1 MIERRHLELLVAIDE
16 LGSLVE
22 AAERLHV
29 TQSALSHQLRE
40 LEGRLDLSL
49 LNRRTR
55 PLAFTPAGKRLLK
68 LARDV
73 LPQLEDAEKEL
84 KQQAFGRSGRLHLA
98 IECHACFQWLMPTL
112 ERYRSDWPEVEL
124 DLSAG
129 FSFAP
134 QPALR
139 RGELDM
145 VITSDPEGQEDV
157 LCLPLFRYEL
167 LLAVAKDSAWR
178 DKGFVQPQELAG
190 ETLITYPVEHGRLDV
205 FTAFLD
211 PAGVTPKAVRTAE
224 LTPMMVQL
232 VASGRGVTTL
242 PNWALAEYLEH
253 GLVASVRLGE
263 AGIWRTLYA
272 AVRREDA
279 SKAYVQ
285 AFVQLA
291 QKTSFANLK
300 GIRQT
305 STKKASS

>member
-40 LEGRLDLSL
+40 LESRLNLSL

-73 LPQLEDAEKEL
+73 LPQLEDTEKEL
-84 KQQAFGRSGRLHLA
+84 KQQAFGKSGRLHLA

-129 FSFAP
+129 FNFAP

-145 VITSDPEGQEDV
+145 VITSDPVAQEDV
-157 LCLPLFRYEL
+157 LFLPLFRYEL
-167 LLAVAKDSAWR
+167 LLAVAKNSPWLS
-178 DKGFVQPQELAG
+178 KGFVAPEELAH
-190 ETLITYPVEHGRLDV
+190 ETLLTYPVEHSRLDV

-211 PAGVTPKAVRTAE
+211 PAGVAPQAVRTAE
-224 LTPMMVQL
+224 LTPMMIQL
-232 VASGRGVTTL
+232 VASGRGVTSL
-242 PNWALAEYLEH
+242 PNWALDEYLQH
-253 GLVASVRLGE
+253 KLVASVRLGE
-263 AGIWRTLYA
+263 AGIWRTLYI

-279 SKAYVQ
+279 DKAYVQ
-285 AFVQLA
+285 AFYQLA
-291 QKTSFANLK
+291 QKTSFATLK

-305 STKKASS
+305 QKAD

>member
-40 LEGRLDLSL
+40 LESRLNLSL

-55 PLAFTPAGKRLLK
+55 PLAFTPAGKRLLI

-84 KQQAFGRSGRLHLA
+84 KQQAFGKSGRLHLA

-129 FSFAP
+129 FNFAP

-145 VITSDPEGQEDV
+145 VITSDPVAQEDV
-157 LCLPLFRYEL
+157 LFLPLFRYEL
-167 LLAVAKDSAWR
+167 LLAVAKNSPWLS
-178 DKGFVQPQELAG
+178 KGFVAPEELAH
-190 ETLITYPVEHGRLDV
+190 ETLLTYPVEHSRLDV

-211 PAGVTPKAVRTAE
+211 PAGVAPQAVRTAE
-224 LTPMMVQL
+224 LTPMMIQL
-232 VASGRGVTTL
+232 VASGRGVTSL
-242 PNWALAEYLEH
+242 PNWALDEYLQH
-253 GLVASVRLGE
+253 KLVASVRLGA
-263 AGIWRTLYA
+263 AGIWRTLYI

-279 SKAYVQ
+279 DKAYVQ
-285 AFVQLA
+285 AFYQLA
-291 QKTSFANLK
+291 QKTSFATLK

-305 STKKASS
+305 QKAD